1 MQLSNLLVA
10 KEAGGRGVGK
20 VSAGVGVG
28 RQEGGNEHARLSGP
42 ITESED
48 GRGTNEKGGR
58 ERRALASNVLLS
70 ERRALASSRPRL
82 HIGRSKL

>member
-1 MQLSNLLVA
+1 M
-10 KEAGGRGVGK
+10 GK

-48 GRGTNEKGGR
+48 GRSANRREGGR
-58 ERRALASNVLLS
+58 ERREKL
-70 ERRALASSRPRL
+70 EE
-82 HIGRSKL
+82 SKRGFR